1 MIHYKNIL
9 IGNRWSSWYGSGA
22 NSILAVEFGQEI
34 LLKMVLILP
43 CTEEYCMKSNR
54 LRVTVGYALP
64 EMSTGNI
71 DMTKFVACGKHPYEE
86 SFETRHQGDIHAI
99 NCGKCLV
106 MGTIAVVDNLIE
118 NPPEINEIAF
128 FGVPTK
134 EILK

>member
-1 MIHYKNIL
+1 MIPD
-9 IGNRWSSWYGSGA
+9 NRWSTWYGSGA
-22 NSILAVEFGQEI
+22 NSILAVEFGYEI

-43 CTEEYCMKSNR
+43 CTEEYCMKTNQ

-86 SFETRHQGDIHAI
+86 SSESRHQGDIHAI

-106 MGTIAVVDNLIE
+106 MGTIAAIDNIIGN

-128 FGVPTK
+128 FGVPK
-134 EILK
+134 KDIL